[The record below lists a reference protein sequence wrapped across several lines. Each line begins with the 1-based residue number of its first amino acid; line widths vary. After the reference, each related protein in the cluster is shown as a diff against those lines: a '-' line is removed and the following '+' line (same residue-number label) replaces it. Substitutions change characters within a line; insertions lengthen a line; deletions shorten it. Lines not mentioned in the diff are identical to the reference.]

1 MTLQSFP
8 ERFSVFTE
16 SFEPDLSPELEQ
28 LRLKAEREGIPII
41 RREMQGFLRFLLH
54 VCKPSKVLEIGSGIG
69 FSAIF
74 MASCLEEIM
83 DLSDIQ
89 IDSIEINPDHVREAT
104 EHVSRFD
111 ADQNINLIEG
121 DAYAVLDQLNGPYD
135 FIFLDGPK
143 AQYPLYLPKL
153 IDLMNPGDIL
163 VADNILKEGEIIES
177 KYAIERRQRTI
188 HMRMREFLNLAM
200 HDERLT
206 SAILSVG
213 DGVCVSVRK

>member
-1 MTLQSFP
+1 MINQSCP
-8 ERFSVFTE
+8 DRFSVFAE
-16 SFEPDLSPELEQ
+16 SFESDLSPALEQ
-28 LRLKAEREGIPII
+28 LRLKAEGEGIPII

-54 VCKPSKVLEIGSGIG
+54 VRRPSKVLEIGSGVG
-69 FSAIF
+69 FSALF
-74 MASCLEEIM
+74 MLSCLEEIM
-83 DLSDIQ
+83 EFSDIH

-111 ADQNINLIEG
+111 ADQTINLIEG
-121 DAYAVLDQLNGPYD
+121 DAHEVLNQLNGPYD

-143 AQYPLYLPKL
+143 AQYPLYLPRL

-177 KYAIERRQRTI
+177 KYAVERRQRTI
-188 HMRMREFLNLAM
+188 HMRMRAFLSQAM

-206 SAILSVG
+206 STILSVG

>member
-1 MTLQSFP
+1 MIPRSFTD
-8 ERFSVFTE
+8 RFSVFSE

-54 VCKPSKVLEIGSGIG
+54 VRKPSRILEIGSGIG

-74 MASCLEEIM
+74 MYSCLEEMM
-83 DLSDIQ
+83 DLSDIH
-89 IDSIEINPDHVREAT
+89 IDSIEINPDHVQEAA
-104 EHVSRFD
+104 EHVSLFD
-111 ADQNINLIEG
+111 ADECIKLIQG
-121 DAYAVLDQLNGPYD
+121 DASAVLDQLDGPYD
-135 FIFLDGPK
+135 FFFLDGPK

-153 IDLMNPGDIL
+153 IDLMNPGSML

-177 KYAIERRQRTI
+177 KYAVERRQRTI
-188 HMRMREFLNLAM
+188 HMRMREFLNLAA
-200 HDERLT
+200 HDERLIST
-206 SAILSVG
+206 ILSVG

>member
-1 MTLQSFP
+1 MILQSFP
-8 ERFSVFTE
+8 DRFSVFAE
-16 SFEPDLSPELEQ
+16 SFEPDLSPKLEK
-28 LRLKAEREGIPII
+28 LRLDAEREKIPII

-54 VCKPSKVLEIGSGIG
+54 VRKPSRVLEIGSGIG
-69 FSAIF
+69 FSALF
-74 MASCLEEIM
+74 MLSCLEEIM
-83 DLSDIQ
+83 ELSDIH

-111 ADQNINLIEG
+111 ADKSINLIEG
-121 DAYAVLDQLNGPYD
+121 DACEELDQLIAPYD

-153 IDLMNPGDIL
+153 IDLLNPGDML
-163 VADNILKEGEIIES
+163 VADNVLKEGEIIES
-177 KYAIERRQRTI
+177 KYAVERRQRTI
-188 HMRMREFLNLAM
+188 HMRMREFLNQAM

-206 SAILSVG
+206 STVLSVG